1 MTARLHQGR
10 TMLQKMSSCAE
21 LDHVAETCACTLII
35 SSKSAS
41 LDVARA
47 GTRGGKR
54 QYTTKD
60 LISLRTKTDGLSID
74 LNHPQQ
80 CALHRREREAL
91 SWSEVVKSEEDHFLR
106 VEYEIEKELCGRT
119 MHLRSEHLI
128 ILSNITR
135 SSCEEYDPDAK
146 RPSNQFQ
153 LTRETIQIDQLFHDV
168 IDSRAIFR
176 HDENGNDQL
185 PGDRPSIY
193 RTLDWLLRGH
203 VGPCM

>member
-1 MTARLHQGR
+1 VIFCEPAQHSVSRIL
-10 TMLQKMSSCAE
+10 A
-21 LDHVAETCACTLII
+21 AA
-35 SSKSAS
+35 
-41 LDVARA
+41 
-47 GTRGGKR
+47 
-54 QYTTKD
+54 
-60 LISLRTKTDGLSID
+60 
-74 LNHPQQ
+74 
-80 CALHRREREAL
+80 RREREAL
-91 SWSEVVKSEEDHFLR
+91 SWSEVVKSEEDNFLR
-106 VEYEIEKELCGRT
+106 VEYEIDKELCGKT

-146 RPSNQFQ
+146 RPSSQFQ
-153 LTRETIQIDQLFHDV
+153 LTRETLQIDQLFHDV

-203 VGPCM
+203 VKSEDLPTLDCVLCDGKLWSLNNRRLADLKLFQALSQETVWVACVF